1 MAGSAP
7 AGSRGGDGPRGVTRR
22 GLLRASGGAFA
33 VAGLGAAAAC
43 AGPGGAG
50 AGEKPGATK
59 GPAVAKV
66 LLMNNPVFTAVQAD
80 LVSAQTEADP
90 GLQLDMSVFPGQIAQ
105 FREKLIT
112 IYAGGDVPDAQ
123 WVHPSVVSLFG
134 SKKLLRPLD
143 ELARGDRE
151 TPLSEFYPGVLD
163 YFRWRDATY
172 ALPWYSPGWVL
183 VYNRELF
190 DRKGVPTPDRQEREG
205 KWTWD
210 GFVSTLRA
218 LTGGTP
224 GTPDRTI
231 GSAGHSMAL
240 DWACSWIWRAGG
252 DVFSK
257 DGKKCVLNEPAA
269 VEAIQGVADLHLKY
283 EAILYAPL
291 QADFADGFFSGRVG
305 LRQANKETTAPGE
318 NDLVR
323 ATFPLGMAPV
333 YKGRAG
339 RINRMGPLAFGVV
352 REAPNADAAWRLVRF
367 MAGPRAAAILM
378 NRQSTLPVRPRF
390 AQLPEFPASM
400 LPWENKDV
408 WLESQ
413 ATARALTQ
421 PASYNDI
428 ATLWTAAWNDIL
440 GQKGTVKAILD
451 DLVRQVNATLAQES

>member
-1 MAGSAP
+1 MAGSA
-7 AGSRGGDGPRGVTRR
+7 AAWVREGRGATRR
-22 GLLRASGGAFA
+22 RLLGATGGLLAGGA
-33 VAGLGAAAAC
+33 GLFGAAAC
-43 AGPGGAG
+43 AGPGVPG
-50 AGEKPGATK
+50 AGEKPGETK

-66 LLMNNPVFTAVQAD
+66 LLMNNPVFTAVQSD
-80 LVSAQTEADP
+80 LVSAQTEVDP
-90 GLQLDMSVFPGQIAQ
+90 GLRLDMSVFPGQIAQ

-143 ELARGDRE
+143 ELARQDRE
-151 TPLSEFYPGVLD
+151 TPLNDFYPGVLD
-163 YFRWRDATY
+163 YFRWRDTTY

-224 GTPDRTI
+224 GLPDRTI
-231 GSAGHSMAL
+231 GSANHSMAL
-240 DWACSWIWRAGG
+240 DWACSWIWRNGG

-269 VEAIQGVADLHLKY
+269 VEAVQGMADLYVKY
-283 EAILYAPL
+283 EAILYPPV
-291 QADFADGFFSGRVG
+291 QGDFPDGFFSGRVG

-339 RINRMGPLAFGVV
+339 RVNRMGPLAFGVV
-352 REAPNADAAWRLVRF
+352 REAPNGDAAWRLVRF

-390 AQLPEFPASM
+390 AQLPEFGASM

-408 WLESQ
+408 WLDSQ

-428 ATLWTAAWNDIL
+428 ATLWTAAWNDVL
-440 GQKGTVKAILD
+440 AQKGTVKAILD
-451 DLVRQVNATLAQES
+451 DLARQANALLAQEP